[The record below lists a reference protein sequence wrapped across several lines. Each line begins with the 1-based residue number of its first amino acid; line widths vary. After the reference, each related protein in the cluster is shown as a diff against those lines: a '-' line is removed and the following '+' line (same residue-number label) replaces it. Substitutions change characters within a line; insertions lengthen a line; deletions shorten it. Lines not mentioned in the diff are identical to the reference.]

1 MVDDVIPTN
10 ASSVLV
16 RSLMIA
22 MCGVAR
28 AQNYVIDQGTSDAL
42 TRYLHLNELPMVT
55 AQFSTSPGGSK
66 QLILTGFVATQ
77 FGRNDAERIA
87 TAYLNDPSV
96 NMVDQILLDP
106 HVEDMRPPPGSA
118 AAAVRNRPTVPI
130 NCGTRRCRA
139 FTKTAGR
146 RRLATGRCCRRG
158 IATCGAR
165 RGRIALPWPTR

>member
-1 MVDDVIPTN
+1 
-10 ASSVLV
+10 
-16 RSLMIA
+16 MIA
-22 MCGVAR
+22 CSIAR

-87 TAYLNDPSV
+87 IGYLNDPSV

-106 HVEDMRPPPGSA
+106 HVEDMRPPAGSA
-118 AAAVRNRPTVPI
+118 AAAPQSPNNPDQLW
-130 NCGTRRCRA
+130 N
-139 FTKTAGR
+139 KTMQ
-146 RRLATGRCCRRG
+146 G
-158 IATCGAR
+158 IYKNGGQTPASNGPM
-165 RGRIALPWPTR
+165 LP

>member
-1 MVDDVIPTN
+1 MIRRMQ
-10 ASSVLV
+10 VLV
-16 RSLMIA
+16 SVIVIVSA
-22 MCGVAR
+22 CSIAR

-87 TAYLNDPSV
+87 IGYLNDPSV

-106 HVEDMRPPPGSA
+106 HVEDMRPPAGSA
-118 AAAVRNRPTVPI
+118 AAAPQSPNNPDQLW
-130 NCGTRRCRA
+130 N
-139 FTKTAGR
+139 KTMQ
-146 RRLATGRCCRRG
+146 G
-158 IATCGAR
+158 IYKNGGQTPASNGPM
-165 RGRIALPWPTR
+165 LP